1 MARRYLIFFFPLIMS
16 YHTGPGTSS
25 RVRGFRPGLSLSC
38 ICLSLFLLSDGG
50 WVGLLTFPFPS
61 LSSPLPPCPPSTSS
75 SLVLFPRSV
84 VAGSALSKYLGPRA
98 LAAEAR
104 CQLGQTRQSLA
115 TMHRR
120 EILGRFGR
128 KKRSD
133 AARSISSKVP
143 HASSSDG
150 RHQPHPGGEP
160 EANLH

>member
-1 MARRYLIFFFPLIMS
+1 MARRYLIFLFPLIMS
-16 YHTGPGTSS
+16 YHTGPGTRLECGDSGQDCHCPAY
-25 RVRGFRPGLSLSC
+25 V
-38 ICLSLFLLSDGG
+38 SLFLLSDGG